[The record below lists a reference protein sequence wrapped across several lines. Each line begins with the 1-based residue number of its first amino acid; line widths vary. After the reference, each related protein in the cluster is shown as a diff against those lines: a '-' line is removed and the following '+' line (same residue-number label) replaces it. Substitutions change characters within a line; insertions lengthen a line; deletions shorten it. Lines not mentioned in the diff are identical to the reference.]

1 MNGKIINPESG
12 RPVKILGKL
21 GQKILQNLYIQNG
34 GRSSSSKKKTNPKKI
49 KSKITKK
56 KSRVVSENKSIDNQ
70 IKLLFQ

>member
-21 GQKILQNLYIQNG
+21 GQKILRNLYIQNG
-34 GRSSSSKKKTNPKKI
+34 GRTSSSKKKTNPKKI
-49 KSKITKK
+49 KSKIIKK
-56 KSRVVSENKSIDNQ
+56 NPRVVSENKSIDNQ